1 MSSGDV
7 DAAQPR
13 ADDGRL
19 RANWLLT
26 GVSRLVTLEPGDG
39 RAGPLGVIERGAL
52 AALDGRIVWV
62 GPEDTLPAAVAVEA
76 VAPESRVDAGG
87 RAALPGFVDAHT
99 HFVFAGDR
107 AEEFHLRHAGVG
119 YEELAR
125 QGRGILST
133 VRATRAASAEQLRA
147 LGAERLRSFAAQGTT
162 TVEGKTGYGLD
173 LDTEGRI
180 LDVMESLAAEPGL
193 PRIVPTFLGAH
204 TLPPER
210 RGSPE
215 DRAAY
220 VEDVSERMLPAF
232 AGRARF
238 CDVFCEASAF
248 TVEESRRIL
257 TKARELGYALKLHA
271 NQLGPSGG
279 ARLAAELGAV
289 SADHL
294 DFASDEEL
302 AALQVAGVI
311 GVLLPGC
318 SFTLSAP
325 YPSGRRLLDRGL
337 RVALATDFNPG
348 TSYSESMQMMIAL
361 AVSAMSMT
369 LEEALTAATLGGAH
383 ALALAD
389 AVGSLAPGKRCDVI
403 VLRGADERELA
414 YHFGVNLVAETYIG
428 GQRATPPSRM

>member
-1 MSSGDV
+1 MP
-7 DAAQPR
+7 DASAR
-13 ADDGRL
+13 LAAD
-19 RANWLLT
+19 WLLT
-26 GVSRLVTLEPGDG
+26 NISRLVTLENANGG
-39 RAGPLGVIERGAL
+39 AANPLGIIERGAL
-52 AALDGRIVWV
+52 AARDGRIVWV
-62 GPEDTLPAAVAVEA
+62 GSEQALAAAVAVEA
-76 VAPESRVDAGG
+76 VAPAARVDAGG
-87 RAALPGFVDAHT
+87 RAVLPGFVDAHT
-99 HFVFAGDR
+99 HFIFAGDR

-133 VRATRAASAEQLRA
+133 VRATRAASADELRA
-147 LGAERLRSFAAQGTT
+147 LGEARLRSFAAQGTT
-162 TVEGKTGYGLD
+162 TVEGKSGYGLD
-173 LDTEGRI
+173 LATEGRI
-180 LDVMESLAAEPGL
+180 LEVMAALAREGDARGL

-204 TLPPER
+204 TLPPEG

-215 DRAAY
+215 ARAAY
-220 VEDVSERMLPAF
+220 VDAVCDEMLPAF

-238 CDVFCEASAF
+238 CDVFCESSAF
-248 TVEESRRIL
+248 TVAESRRVL
-257 TKARELGYALKLHA
+257 ERARALGYALKLHA

-294 DFASDEEL
+294 DYASDDEL
-302 AALQVAGVI
+302 DALRDAGVT

-325 YPSGRRLLDRGL
+325 YPAARRLLDRGMT
-337 RVALATDFNPG
+337 VALATDFNPG

-361 AVSAMSMT
+361 AISAMGMS
-369 LEEALTAATLGGAH
+369 LEQALRAATLGGAS

-389 AVGSLAPGKRCDVI
+389 EVGSLAPGKRCDLVI
-403 VLRGADERELA
+403 LRGADERELA

-428 GQRATPPSRM
+428 ARRAAAR